1 VTTLA
6 TSNEVKNAFIEK
18 KKRKEALHDLEGEEE
33 SRQKRIEERKRQQK
47 KVVVAK
53 AAAKKKRGVKLAAVW
68 FSVFV
73 IGVFAF
79 GWFSGD
85 LIPWFHKLIN

>member
-1 VTTLA
+1 MTALA
-6 TSNEVKNAFIEK
+6 TTHEARNAFVEK
-18 KKRKEALHDLEGEEE
+18 KKRKEALDVLDGEEE
-33 SRQKRIEERKRQQK
+33 SRQKRIEERKRQQQ
-47 KVVVAK
+47 KVAIAK
-53 AAAKKKRGVKLAAVW
+53 TAAKKKTAVKLAAVW